1 MSTHQHRCAKHQSG
15 YTLIELMIAVLITS
29 IVVGSLY
36 SVSRQATQ
44 TFNQQQRTAEM
55 QLRLRFAMEQLRA
68 DVARAGFMSTPNSF
82 SDPRVCPRPTT
93 LYQAIE
99 ISRPSPVRIPLP
111 SDNQY
116 ITPVTLRLMGNYSS
130 VDEYAVAGITG
141 STIVLQNQT
150 PQWARVTSA
159 ARFNR
164 IFMGAAGGRR
174 LLRITSPNGQSQYV
188 QVIGGVYQTAS
199 SAALPELLVTP
210 PPVLVGDGSSG
221 SSSGAACGITGL
233 GTGSTVAPIT
243 MVEYAIDNLSA
254 ALPGLYPTDPTEA
267 AAKSDLV
274 RREFNLLP
282 APIEVPGSARVIGE
296 YAVDLDVALA
306 IDVGN
311 PMGSA
316 TGMVSIRTV
325 PFGDSSITQLIGG
338 LSSVGAGTARPERL
352 RSLIVRLSIRDRQQ
366 DPGFPWVQ
374 RPGANFPLTRFRVF
388 GDRVGSAHVRTLTTE
403 IAVPNIAMRNMR

>member
-1 MSTHQHRCAKHQSG
+1 MSPARRRPAGAQSG
-15 YTLIELMIAVLITS
+15 YTLVELMIAVLITS

-36 SVSRQATQ
+36 SVSRQATE

-68 DVARAGFMSTPNSF
+68 DIARAGFMSTPNSF
-82 SDPRVCPRPTT
+82 SDPRVCPKPTT
-93 LYQAIE
+93 LYQAVE
-99 ISRPSPVRIPLP
+99 ISRPSPVRVPLP
-111 SDNQY
+111 SENRFVN
-116 ITPVTLRLMGNYSS
+116 PVSLRLTGNYSS

-141 STIVLQNQT
+141 GTIVLQNQT
-150 PQWARVTSA
+150 PQWARITTA
-159 ARFNR
+159 AQFNR
-164 IFMGAAGGRR
+164 IFLGGAGGRR
-174 LLRITSPNGQSQYV
+174 LLRITSPNGQSQFV

-199 SAALPELLVTP
+199 SAALPQLLVTP

-221 SSSGAACGITGL
+221 SSTGAACGITGL

-243 MVEYAIDNLSA
+243 MVEYAIDNVSA
-254 ALPGLYPTDPTEA
+254 ALPELYSSNATEA

-282 APIEVPGSARVIGE
+282 GPVEIPGSTRVVGE

-306 IDVGN
+306 VDVGF

-316 TGMVSIRTV
+316 TGMVSIRTI
-325 PFGDSSITQLIGG
+325 PFEDPTITQVMGSLAT
-338 LSSVGAGTARPERL
+338 VGTGTARPERL

-366 DPGFPWVQ
+366 DPAFPWVQ
-374 RPGANFPLTRFRVF
+374 RPASTFPLTRFRVF
-388 GDRVGSAHVRTLTTE
+388 DDRLGSARVRTLITE
-403 IAVPNIAMRNMR
+403 VAVPNVAMRNLR